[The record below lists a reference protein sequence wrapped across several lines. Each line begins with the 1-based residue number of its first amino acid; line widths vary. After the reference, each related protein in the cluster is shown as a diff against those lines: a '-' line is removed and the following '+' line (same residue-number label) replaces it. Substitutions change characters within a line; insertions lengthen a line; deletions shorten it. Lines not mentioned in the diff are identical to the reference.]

1 MANVSPMDRLTTDHA
16 ALERAVAMYRSASA
30 ENFRGVDSML
40 ANGTPWS
47 EVAEYAS
54 YHCQV
59 RNLGLPPWQPA
70 PCKIDDI
77 AAALKVQDPQ
87 RAIARLRCS
96 CSGCYGI
103 IYHGSSLIRSRPA
116 KRPRPNNDEPQDERP
131 R

>member
-87 RAIARLRCS
+87 RGYRAAAMLLQRMLRNN
-96 CSGCYGI
+96 
-103 IYHGSSLIRSRPA
+103 LSRF
-116 KRPRPNNDEPQDERP
+116 EPDPVAACEAAEAEQR
-131 R
+131 RAAG

>member
-87 RAIARLRCS
+87 RGYRAAAMLLQRMLRNN
-96 CSGCYGI
+96 
-103 IYHGSSLIRSRPA
+103 LSRF
-116 KRPRPNNDEPQDERP
+116 EPDPVAAFEVAEAEQR
-131 R
+131 RAAG